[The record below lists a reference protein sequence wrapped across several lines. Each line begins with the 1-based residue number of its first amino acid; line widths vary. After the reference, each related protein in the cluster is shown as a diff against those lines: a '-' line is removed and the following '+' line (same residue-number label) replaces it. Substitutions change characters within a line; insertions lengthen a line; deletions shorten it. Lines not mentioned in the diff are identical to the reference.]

1 MLPIDICVYIL
12 KIRNNI
18 RNNASNI
25 IQNAWRKYIISDI
38 IAIDIL
44 LEIEID
50 QFDEI
55 MVSIPS
61 TENIL
66 KTSLTI
72 CSGKFYLN
80 LWKEFAEKLY
90 NSLKLY
96 EHVERNDNWL
106 IPQLVNYRKIKIQ
119 YNRLLK
125 KFKFKKYEI
134 L

>member
-1 MLPIDICVYIL
+1 MSWDMLPTDICVYIL
-12 KIRNNI
+12 KIRNEI
-18 RNNASNI
+18 RNNSSNI

-50 QFDEI
+50 KYDEI
-55 MVSIPS
+55 MVSITS

-80 LWKEFAEKLY
+80 LWKNLAEKLY
-90 NSLKLY
+90 YSLKINKY
-96 EHVERNDNWL
+96 PEHEWL
-106 IPQLVNYRKIKIQ
+106 TPSAVNYRKIKIQ
-119 YNRLLK
+119 YNRLLE
-125 KFKFKKYEI
+125 KFNFK
-134 L
+134 LP

>member
-1 MLPIDICVYIL
+1 MSWEILPSDIRIYIL

-25 IQNAWRKYIISDI
+25 IQNIWRKYIISDI
-38 IAIDIL
+38 IAVEIL

-80 LWKEFAEKLY
+80 LWKNLAERLY
-90 NSLKLY
+90 HTLKLY
-96 EHVERNDNWL
+96 ENVENNNNWL
-106 IPQLVNYRKIKIQ
+106 TPEVVNYRKIKIQ

-125 KFKFKKYEI
+125 KFKF
-134 L
+134 

>member
-1 MLPIDICVYIL
+1 MLPTDICVYIL
-12 KIRNNI
+12 KIRNEI
-18 RNNASNI
+18 RNNSSNI

-38 IAIDIL
+38 IAVDIL

-66 KTSLTI
+66 KNSLSL

-80 LWKEFAEKLY
+80 TWKEFVKKLY

-96 EHVERNDNWL
+96 EHVERNDN
-106 IPQLVNYRKIKIQ
+106 YRKIKIQ

-125 KFKFKKYEI
+125 KFNFKKYEI
-134 L
+134 LNV